1 MFLLKLLIVAFIVSY
16 VIWFFNTRIMG
27 KSISLYKVTSWVLV
41 ATVAIYI
48 FLAGLSSLVEGF

>member
-1 MFLLKLLIVAFIVSY
+1 MFLLRLLIVAFIVSY

-27 KSISLYKVTSWVLV
+27 KSLSLYKVTSWVLV

-48 FLAGLSSLVEGF
+48 LLAGLSSLVEGF

>member
-1 MFLLKLLIVAFIVSY
+1 MFILRLIIVALVVSC

-27 KSISLYKVTSWVLV
+27 KSLSLYKVTSWVLL

-48 FLAGLSSLVEGF
+48 FLAFLSYLVEGF

>member
-1 MFLLKLLIVAFIVSY
+1 MFLLRLLVVALIVSY

-27 KSISLYKVTSWVLV
+27 KSLSLYKVTSWVLV

-48 FLAGLSSLVEGF
+48 FLVGVSSVVEGF

>member
-1 MFLLKLLIVAFIVSY
+1 MFLLRLFAVALIVSY

-27 KSISLYKVTSWVLV
+27 KNLSLYKVTSWVLV

>member
-1 MFLLKLLIVAFIVSY
+1 MFLLRLLIVAFIVSY

-27 KSISLYKVTSWVLV
+27 KSLSLNKVTSWVLV

-48 FLAGLSSLVEGF
+48 LLAGLSSLVEGF

>member
-1 MFLLKLLIVAFIVSY
+1 MFLLKLLVVALIVSY

-27 KSISLYKVTSWVLV
+27 KNLSLYKVTSWVLV

-48 FLAGLSSLVEGF
+48 ILIGLSYLFG